1 MSCICSYSHN
11 ESLLQV
17 MFKKGMDYADRDDEG
32 KPIEKTESESGS
44 ILTPA
49 ELKVRVERL
58 IDTSCYAVFQ
68 YVSQGLFE
76 KHKLIFATQLCFR
89 VLARRNELDQRMFD
103 FLIRGP
109 KNLSTDNPLAEWLDN
124 AAWGAIQALKE
135 ITEPVNFE
143 PLAEEMIGSAKR
155 FREWYELERPE
166 DVGMPGALFTLH

>member
-1 MSCICSYSHN
+1 
-11 ESLLQV
+11 
-17 MFKKGMDYADRDDEG
+17 MFKKGMDYADKDEEG
-32 KPIEKTESESGS
+32 KVIEKNEGEGGS
-44 ILTPA
+44 VLNPA
-49 ELKVRVERL
+49 ELKARVEKL

-109 KNLSTDNPLAEWLDN
+109 KNFSIENPLVEWLDN
-124 AAWGAIQALKE
+124 SAWAGIQSLKE

-143 PLAEEMIGSAKR
+143 PLSEEMIGSAKR
-155 FREWYELERPE
+155 FRECYELERPE
-166 DVGMPGALFTLH
+166 DAVIPG